1 MARKSRKNVG
11 LIGLGIIGSRIAAG
25 LRAGGFHVFV
35 WNRTPKPAPNFVGS
49 PAEVAEIC
57 DVIQIFV
64 ADAAAVH
71 EIIDAFGEQLG
82 PRHVIVNCAT
92 IGPEATVEIAK
103 RVQER
108 GAAYLDCPFTG
119 SKGAAEK
126 SQLTYYVGGDEAVFM
141 RVKPILE
148 ATSRAILRCGRV
160 GDASTLKVAT
170 NLITAVTTQTL
181 AEALAIVKAAG
192 IPGEA
197 LSAALEHNACKSGV
211 IDLKL
216 PKMMSGDYEP
226 HFSVKHMFKDVQLGI
241 HLANA
246 AKLEVPLT
254 TVVGGVLYGAL
265 CNGWGDLDFASL
277 YRVYSEAPAPAPEE
291 PKALAEQ
298 PQEEKPAAADE
309 FADREIEPLAVAPDA
324 EEKRSEETAAVGDAV
339 PEGLIATTPSAA
351 EIEGDIF
358 KRKDSSLEETKLEP
372 SKADEAKTIDIQV
385 EEVKSDDVKAE
396 EAKSVAGKA
405 EEIRVEDAAKVAEP
419 AAAPAAELSV
429 PLEEVTLKAVPPAA
443 SGASAS
449 VEPSASPD
457 AKAPTEATVA
467 AKPDAPAANGS
478 EVEPDE
484 DAGLAGFFSRVFRR
498 RGTPVGK

>member
-82 PRHVIVNCAT
+82 PRHIIVNCAT

-148 ATSRAILRCGRV
+148 ATSRAILRCGRI

-216 PKMMSGDYEP
+216 PKMMNGDYEP

-277 YRVYSEAPAPAPEE
+277 YRVYSEAPAPTPEA
-291 PKALAEQ
+291 PKALTEQ

-309 FADREIEPLAVAPDA
+309 FADREIEPLTAAPVA
-324 EEKRSEETAAVGDAV
+324 EETRPEEPAAPQTV
-339 PEGLIATTPSAA
+339 PEGLVETAPLAA
-351 EIEGDIF
+351 EIEGDVF
-358 KRKDSSLEETKLEP
+358 KRRDSSIEETKLEQ
-372 SKADEAKTIDIQV
+372 SQGDEPKTIDIQV
-385 EEVKSDDVKAE
+385 EEVKSDEAKAE
-396 EAKSVAGKA
+396 EVKPAEMKA
-405 EEIRVEDAAKVAEP
+405 EEIRAEDAAKVAES
-419 AAAPAAELSV
+419 AAAPSIPA
-429 PLEEVTLKAVPPAA
+429 EEVTLKAGPPAESAA
-443 SGASAS
+443 STP
-449 VEPSASPD
+449 VEPSAFPA
-457 AKAPTEATVA
+457 AKGPSEAAIA
-467 AKPDAPAANGS
+467 AKPEAPAANGS

>member
-92 IGPEATVEIAK
+92 IGPEATVEIAQ

-141 RVKPILE
+141 RVKPVLE

-211 IDLKL
+211 TDLKL

-246 AKLEVPLT
+246 SKLEVPLT

-277 YRVYSEAPAPAPEE
+277 YRVYTEAPTPEPE
-291 PKALAEQ
+291 PKALT
-298 PQEEKPAAADE
+298 EKPKEAAPPADDELDE
-309 FADREIEPLAVAPDA
+309 FEDREIEPLSAAPAA
-324 EEKRSEETAAVGDAV
+324 EEKPLVDTAAAMEAV
-339 PEGLIATTPSAA
+339 PEGLSAPASADA
-351 EIEGDIF
+351 EIEADIF
-358 KRKDSSLEETKLEP
+358 RRKGPSMEAGRIDLVKAGEP
-372 SKADEAKTIDIQV
+372 KTIEVEV
-385 EEVKSDDVKAE
+385 EEVKVEETPKTAE
-396 EAKSVAGKA
+396 PVAA
-405 EEIRVEDAAKVAEP
+405 TVAEP
-419 AAAPAAELSV
+419 TV
-429 PLEEVTLKAVPPAA
+429 PSEERTMPAA
-443 SGASAS
+443 S
-449 VEPSASPD
+449 
-457 AKAPTEATVA
+457 APTEPVA
-467 AKPDAPAANGS
+467 ASSQPETPAIPAANGI
-478 EVEPDE
+478 EAVPEE